1 MCKTTVMIKTLTPIG
16 EGLGFVIDQKL
27 LEELHIDRDT
37 PLRITSDGKGF
48 YVEPLPA
55 KEGSKFLEA
64 GRRMMSV
71 HEEAFRR
78 LAE

>member
-1 MCKTTVMIKTLTPIG
+1 MIKSLIPVG
-16 EGLGFVIDQKL
+16 EGLGFVIDQSL
-27 LEELHIDRDT
+27 LDELQIGRDT

-48 YVEPLPA
+48 YVEPVA
-55 KEGSKFLEA
+55 AQEGSRFLEA
-64 GRRMMSV
+64 GCRMMDI